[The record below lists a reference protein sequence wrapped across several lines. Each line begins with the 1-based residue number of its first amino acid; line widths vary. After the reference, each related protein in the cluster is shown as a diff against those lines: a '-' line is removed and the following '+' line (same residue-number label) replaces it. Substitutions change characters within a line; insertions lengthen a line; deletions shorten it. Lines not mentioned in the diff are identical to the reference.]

1 MRFKKQMLLLCKFK
15 SQCNKC
21 ITLQIALSPPQM
33 IQKNEMSVRGCGYLC
48 SQVLSP
54 QTFMSLALANWSGH
68 VDFCHSSN
76 LKPNMMQNMDLHRQ
90 ASVFQLSDRIRF
102 LVPVQSDLRS
112 SHPCREI
119 STLWLVVDATS
130 ISLFWGISQPLVRS
144 CSWSSGHAQRCLL
157 VPVLHD
163 QILWPFFIWY
173 NYPEKMESFLKLKA
187 IVRV

>member
-33 IQKNEMSVRGCGYLC
+33 IQKNEMPVRGCGCLC

-54 QTFMSLALANWSGH
+54 QTFMSLALADWSGH
-68 VDFCHSSN
+68 MDFCNSSH
-76 LKPNMMQNMDLHRQ
+76 LKPNMMQNMDLPRQ

-119 STLWLVVDATS
+119 STLFGGRCHLF
-130 ISLFWGISQPLVRS
+130 ISVLRNFTASCQILFRIIRS
-144 CSWSSGHAQRCLL
+144 CTEVLFGACITWPDLVTLL
-157 VPVLHD
+157 HLIH
-163 QILWPFFIWY
+163 LSRE
-173 NYPEKMESFLKLKA
+173 NRKLSET
-187 IVRV
+187 